1 MKLVEALEALEQ
13 NLQAQSPLLKVQL
26 ACGFTPL
33 HLSTFLN
40 AHLRIQFPEH
50 HVEIA
55 AGLFG
60 DLAGNLERAQSA
72 DADAVAAVIEW
83 QDLDP
88 RLGVRALGG
97 WAPRHLADIN
107 RNVRDQALRLGDL
120 LEKISRSRTIAVA
133 LPTLPLP
140 PVAFTPGWQAGAF
153 ESGIQEAAAELG
165 ARLAGSPGIRMA
177 SAQRL
182 DRISPPPAR
191 FDVRSDLAAGFPYSL
206 AHADAL
212 AGLLAR
218 IIRNP
223 SPKKGLITD
232 LDDTLWLGIV
242 GDVGVENI
250 AWDLDH
256 HAQRHGLYQQMLA
269 SLAESGVLIAV
280 ASKNDQALVEEAFQ
294 RRGLV
299 LPRER
304 VFPVE
309 VHWNAKSESVARILQ
324 AWNVGADSVV
334 FVDDSALDLAEV
346 KAAHPSIEC
355 LLFPRDDDKAAYQLL
370 EDLRDLFGKQA
381 LSDEDAIRLDSIRAA
396 HVAAESAP
404 SGGSTPERF
413 LQEAAGKLTLN
424 FEKNSADSR
433 ALELINKTNQFNL
446 NGKRHTEAS
455 WKRYLS
461 DPDAFLAVA
470 SYEDRFGP
478 LGKIAVIAGRRDG
491 RRITVD
497 QWVMSCRAFS
507 RRIEHGC
514 LLRLFEKFGA
524 DEAAFD
530 FSPTPRNGPLQT
542 FFAGLLGSTPERPF
556 SLRREQANEKSP
568 RVYLE
573 IRESSDE

>member
-1 MKLVEALEALEQ
+1 MKLVEALEAVER
-13 NLQAQSPLLKVQL
+13 NLPAESPLLNVQL

-33 HLSTFLN
+33 HLLTFLN
-40 AHLRIQFPEH
+40 AHLRSQFPEH
-50 HVEIA
+50 RIEIA

-60 DLAGNLERAQSA
+60 DLAGNLERAEGV
-72 DADAVAAVIEW
+72 DADAMAAVIEW

-97 WAPRHLADIN
+97 WAPRHLDDIS
-107 RNVRDQALRLGDL
+107 RNVRDQALRLGHL
-120 LEKISRSRTIAVA
+120 LEKISRSRTVAVA

-140 PVAFTPGWQAGAF
+140 PVAFMPGWQAGSF
-153 ESGIQEAAAELG
+153 ESGIRAAMAELG
-165 ARLAGSPGIRMA
+165 VRLAGLPGIRLA

-182 DRISPPPAR
+182 DRISPPSAR
-191 FDVRSDLAAGFPYSL
+191 LDVRSDLSAGFPYSL
-206 AHADAL
+206 GHADAL

-218 IIRNP
+218 MIRNP

-232 LDDTLWLGIV
+232 LDDTLWMGVLGEI
-242 GDVGVENI
+242 GVENI

-280 ASKNDQALVEEAFQ
+280 ASKNDPALVEEAFQ
-294 RRGLV
+294 HTGLI

-304 VFPVE
+304 IFPVE
-309 VHWNAKSESVARILQ
+309 THWGAKSESVTRILR

-334 FVDDSALDLAEV
+334 FVDDSPLDLAEV
-346 KAAHPSIEC
+346 KAAHPGIEC
-355 LLFPRDDDKAAYQLL
+355 VVFPRDDDKAVYQLL
-370 EDLRDLFGKQA
+370 EHLRDLFGKQA
-381 LSDEDAIRLDSIRAA
+381 LSEEDTIRLDSIRSAHAA
-396 HVAAESAP
+396 ADSVPAAGFS
-404 SGGSTPERF
+404 PERF
-413 LQEAAGKLTLN
+413 LEQAEGKLTLN
-424 FEKNSADSR
+424 FDKSDPR

-461 DPDAFLAVA
+461 DPQVFFVLA

-478 LGKIAVIAGRRDG
+478 LGKIAVIAGRHDG
-491 RRITVD
+491 SRLTLD
-497 QWVMSCRAFS
+497 HWVMSCRAFS

-524 DEAAFD
+524 EEATFD
-530 FSPTPRNGPLQT
+530 FSPTLRNGPLQT
-542 FFAGLLGSTPERPF
+542 FFAGLMGATPEGSF
-556 SLRREQANEKSP
+556 LLRRDQAVEKSP
-568 RVYLE
+568 PVYLE
-573 IRESSDE
+573 IRESAHE